1 MKTMNIIKTVISY
14 LATLIAGAYALCLIE
29 GEVDFFMVS
38 GCVAVVALAVLTS
51 PLTDRFL
58 KREEK
63 RGR

>member
-14 LATLIAGAYALCLIE
+14 LATLVAGAYALCMFD
-29 GEVDFFMVS
+29 GEIDFFMVS

-51 PLTDRFL
+51 PLTDHLL

-63 RGR
+63 RGK